1 MGVYYLMF
9 IRNLLLISLLLFG
22 CKKELSITDFTND
35 YNFYNSEIR
44 IEALILPSD
53 NTAII
58 RIDRSTRLD
67 EGLNEEGYYNCED
80 DDNDWNYYYC
90 TERDTSY
97 EMKSQC
103 TSDCNDECILHFYS
117 CDSDSTTFVDRLLCV
132 EYCTEGKCI
141 TDDVGNDGKAFD
153 DIGFG
158 GEAIGV
164 DLDGSEGDG
173 NPDCGEPNV
182 DEFDEFLPGIHIEG
196 CQVFITQETDSC
208 HFVFHEDGGNFFQ
221 NVKFGDDFFN
231 SELVSYGAWLPDL
244 ENCNVPFNRFEKEYS
259 LSCDCSSIEGFE
271 SFGKITASD
280 TLQRPVVFFH
290 EKQLDNL
297 LLCTEF
303 DENES
308 IFDCMQAFGI
318 SDSSFAELSYVD
330 YNNIDCA
337 RIQWHAI
344 NQGVSVGENCEN
356 ADAQLVEELILT
368 YLLDSLNTDFDN
380 LDNPIIR
387 YASLRESNTFQAV
400 EYIFNQ
406 SADEWIYFH
415 SHPDIVTNQAYMID
429 DKINYWSQ
437 TIIPEK
443 YRDESY
449 TVLADSFKY
458 DIFTFSKGYENYYFY
473 DQLDLKDPVRTNL
486 RDENGKTIMGAF
498 GAMARNTIKFKVI
511 SADSILWQ

>member
-1 MGVYYLMF
+1 MF
-9 IRNLLLISLLLFG
+9 IRKLLLISLLLFG

-90 TERDTSY
+90 APRDTSY
-97 EMKSQC
+97 EMKKPC
-103 TSDCNDECILHFYS
+103 DTDCSEDCILHFYA
-117 CDSDSTTFVDRLLCV
+117 CDSDSTTFIDKVSCK
-132 EYCTEGKCI
+132 EYCSEGKCI
-141 TDDVGNDGKAFD
+141 TNDVGEDGVEAYDANGDGDYNDKFEGDIAP
-153 DIGFG
+153 DIG
-158 GEAIGV
+158 
-164 DLDGSEGDG
+164 EGDEQPSC
-173 NPDCGEPNV
+173 NEPFV
-182 DEFDEFLPGIHIEG
+182 DEFDEILPGIHIEG
-196 CQVFITQETDSC
+196 CQVFIIQETDSC
-208 HFVFHEDGGNFFQ
+208 HFVFHEDGGSFFE

-231 SELVSYGAWLPDL
+231 SELISYGVWLPDL

-259 LSCDCSSIEGFE
+259 LSCDCSSVEGFE

-308 IFDCMQAFGI
+308 IFDCMQTFGI
-318 SDSSFAELSYVD
+318 SDTAFAELSYVD
-330 YNNIDCA
+330 YNNIDCT
-337 RIQWHAI
+337 RIQWHAS
-344 NQGVSVGENCEN
+344 NQGVTVGDNCEN
-356 ADAQLVEELILT
+356 ADAQMVEELILT
-368 YLLDSLNTDFDN
+368 YLEDSLNTDFDN

-400 EYIFNQ
+400 EYIFNP

-415 SHPDIVTNQAYMID
+415 SHPDLVTNQEYMID

-443 YRDESY
+443 YRDENY

-458 DIFTFSKGYENYYFY
+458 DIFTFSKGYENYYFF

-486 RDENGKTIMGAF
+486 RDEKGKTVMGAF
-498 GAMARNTIKFKVI
+498 GAMARNTINYKVI
-511 SADSILWQ
+511 SADSILW